1 MAKFI
6 FVKPTDLTPSASY
19 LFKKGTIVSGKTITD
34 TRPNMN
40 GGYTTITSVV
50 FNNGGLD
57 FRVVLTSSVINPYN
71 QKDKYEFAS
80 SVNLKSITPTSF
92 DKGTIVNG
100 NIVNVTRPTPNNG
113 TMMIPTLNFNY
124 NGLDFS
130 VVVPKNNPVVQP
142 YNVKNISNKL
152 TEYSSS
158 VDGQSNSTSLKK
170 SKYKVVKEGF
180 NYNGNVL
187 KLGEIFEGVDSG
199 AKFLDSPAITIT
211 YLGQSVNVPK
221 ENLVLVGDSDKVT
234 DTKVLEDYNSKR
246 NTIKSITKVV
256 GLGGGLFLAHKMK
269 KGTWGYMAFGL
280 LGIIAGTFVGGQI
293 ANIVIKD

>member
-1 MAKFI
+1 MSKFI
-6 FVKPTDLTPSASY
+6 FLKSIDLTPSTSY
-19 LFKKGTIVSGKTITD
+19 LFKKGTIVSGKTMTD

-40 GGYTTITSVV
+40 GGYTTITYVV

-57 FRVVLTSSVINPYN
+57 FRVALTPSVINPYN
-71 QKDKYEFAS
+71 QKDKYQFAS

-92 DKGTIVNG
+92 DNGTIING
-100 NIVNVTRPTPNNG
+100 SIVNVTRPTPNNG
-113 TMMIPTLNFNY
+113 TMIIPMLNFNY

-130 VVVPKNNPVVQP
+130 IVVDKNNPSVKP
-142 YNVKNISNKL
+142 YYIKNISYKL
-152 TEYSSS
+152 NEYSSNI
-158 VDGQSNSTSLKK
+158 DGEVKK
-170 SKYKVVKEGF
+170 SKYKVIKGSF

-187 KLGEIFEGVDSG
+187 KVGEIFEGVDTG

-211 YLGQSVNVPK
+211 YLGQQVNVPK
-221 ENLVLVGDSDKVT
+221 DNLILADDSTKVT
-234 DTKVLEDYNSKR
+234 DTNKIEDYNKKR
-246 NTIKSITKVV
+246 TTIKSITKVA

-269 KGTWGYMAFGL
+269 KGTWGYIGFGL